1 MNVTILEFARSFVN
15 ERLSA
20 DEFANAYMEL
30 WKIER
35 DNNVLQEYEDNV
47 DECLSSIFCVAD
59 IYNPNSDR
67 DDYELDEDKLRA
79 EVKRLMEQYRL

>member
-1 MNVTILEFARSFVN
+1 
-15 ERLSA
+15 
-20 DEFANAYMEL
+20 MEL
-30 WKIER
+30 WKIEGN
-35 DNNVLQEYEDNV
+35 NNVLKEYEGNA

-79 EVKRLMEQYRL
+79 EVKRLMEQYLL

>member
-15 ERLSA
+15 ERLLA

-35 DNNVLQEYEDNV
+35 DNNVLQEYEGNV